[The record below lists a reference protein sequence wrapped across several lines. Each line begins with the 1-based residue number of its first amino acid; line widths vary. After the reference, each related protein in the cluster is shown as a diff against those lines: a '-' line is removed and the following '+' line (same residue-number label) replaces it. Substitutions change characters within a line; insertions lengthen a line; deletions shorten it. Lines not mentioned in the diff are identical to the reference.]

1 MKNQNYELEL
11 VPRNN
16 YEESTFVEL
25 DEKGYSLSLVEFVEN
40 EFDENSMS
48 DFVKIITRDH
58 GFPYNIIDEYCTIE
72 YYKDLLDD
80 LNQPYHQVNEY
91 VLLIFPTSSP
101 MFEILPQTSVIVD
114 DDVIILKLDLFKYD
128 QSKYGSK
135 DNVNDITEY
144 VKTR

>member
-11 VPRNN
+11 VPRNES
-16 YEESTFVEL
+16 EESTFILL
-25 DEKGYSLSLVEFVEN
+25 DEIGYSLSLVEFVES
-40 EFDENSMS
+40 EFEDSIS
-48 DFVKIITRDH
+48 DFKQIITRS
-58 GFPYNIIDEYCTIE
+58 GEGYSEIIDEYYTID

-101 MFEILPQTSVIVD
+101 MFETLPQTSVIVD

-135 DNVNDITEY
+135 DNVNDITKY

>member
-11 VPRNN
+11 VPRKES
-16 YEESTFVEL
+16 EESTFILLNEI
-25 DEKGYSLSLVEFVEN
+25 GYSLSLVEFVES
-40 EFDENSMS
+40 EFEDSIS
-48 DFVKIITRDH
+48 DFKQIITRS
-58 GFPYNIIDEYCTIE
+58 GEGYSEIIDKYYTID

-101 MFEILPQTSVIVD
+101 MFETLPQTSVIVD

-135 DNVNDITEY
+135 DNVSDITEY

>member
-11 VPRNN
+11 VPRNES
-16 YEESTFVEL
+16 EESTFILL
-25 DEKGYSLSLVEFVEN
+25 DEIGYSLSLVEFVES
-40 EFDENSMS
+40 EFEDSIS
-48 DFVKIITRDH
+48 DFKQIITRS
-58 GFPYNIIDEYCTIE
+58 GEGYSEIIDEYYTID

-101 MFEILPQTSVIVD
+101 MFETLPQTSVIVD
-114 DDVIILKLDLFKYD
+114 DDVIILKLDLWKYD

>member
-11 VPRNN
+11 VPRNES
-16 YEESTFVEL
+16 EESTFILL
-25 DEKGYSLSLVEFVEN
+25 DEIGYSLSLVEFVES
-40 EFDENSMS
+40 EFEDSIS
-48 DFVKIITRDH
+48 DFKQIITRS
-58 GFPYNIIDEYCTIE
+58 GEGYSEIIDEYYTID

-101 MFEILPQTSVIVD
+101 MFETLPQTSVIVD

>member
-1 MKNQNYELEL
+1 MS
-11 VPRNN
+11 
-16 YEESTFVEL
+16 ES
-25 DEKGYSLSLVEFVEN
+25 EFE
-40 EFDENSMS
+40 DSIS
-48 DFVKIITRDH
+48 DFKQIITRS
-58 GFPYNIIDEYCTIE
+58 GNEINPYSEIIDKYYTID

-91 VLLIFPTSSP
+91 VLMIFPTSSP
-101 MFEILPQTSVIVD
+101 MFETLPQTSVIED

-144 VKTR
+144 VKIQ